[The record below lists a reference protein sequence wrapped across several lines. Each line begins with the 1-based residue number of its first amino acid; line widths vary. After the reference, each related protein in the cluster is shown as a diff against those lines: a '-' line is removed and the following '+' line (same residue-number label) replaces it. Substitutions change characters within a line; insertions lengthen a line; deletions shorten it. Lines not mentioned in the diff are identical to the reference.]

1 MGIKVI
7 HFYATPRFCGRQ
19 STPRK
24 AKFKSKTIRI
34 LDEKPEILRIPEFT
48 PDLQSYAKFEL
59 RWWINLLFF
68 GVALNLNIKI
78 HE

>member
-34 LDEKPEILRIPEFT
+34 LDEKPEISRIPAFISN
-48 PDLQSYAKFEL
+48 LQSYAKFEL
-59 RWWINLLFF
+59 RRWVILLFF

>member
-1 MGIKVI
+1 P
-7 HFYATPRFCGRQ
+7 A
-19 STPRK
+19 
-24 AKFKSKTIRI
+24 
-34 LDEKPEILRIPEFT
+34 FT

-59 RWWINLLFF
+59 RRWVNLLFF